1 MEKKTAV
8 MAFGRLNPPTKGHQ
22 LLVDN
27 LEKVAKQVGGEP
39 MLFLSHKNTDI
50 NRDPLPYE
58 RKIYYCKKAFGD
70 VVKESELNGVN
81 AIIGEIYQ
89 SGYTDLIYLCGSDRV
104 EEMMNNLTNAFVD
117 SNDSVLVVRTNRK
130 DKCKQIETEDGE
142 VVITSNDDGWEDK
155 LNYVKNNGNA
165 YIEKSGNVLYKFNS
179 VLVKQIGDDRVDEE
193 VKLSEIS
200 ATKVR
205 QAAKDGDLELFK
217 EMVPLDEE
225 TAEEMYNELRRIF
238 GIRENIKLV
247 AESML
252 KRRRFGLLNED
263 GEASFSRERKELR
276 GVGSL
281 KDSYEILR
289 QELINNGADEVTLS
303 QFDDA
308 VENIESITNS
318 IDGELLTGLNKKL
331 SEGRIGMNAS
341 RFIKLLS
348 PTSEQLRVIL
358 DSHNLIEGNIDN
370 TLGDIGLPDGSEQF
384 LNRLV
389 NERTGKMGNTA
400 AVGPFEFL
408 IALVYDGYKYTSGS
422 GDLEYN
428 GQQVEVKHI
437 SSHAIIGLE
446 AASGTNDSKSAEI
459 NLTFG
464 KILESKGIGF
474 RTCTNLSDNVFNQPE
489 NIREFTKE
497 EVQPLLDLGIPVKF
511 KPVNDQEIVTS
522 QELFGDVFRF
532 MIKNY
537 QRRFEKLI
545 LCWYKGK
552 GPDKSSVIRVL
563 PSTDDLADI
572 LLRDYRVTFESTQS
586 GRAFEVSKP
595 STKSVFKYI

>member
-89 SGYTDLIYLCGSDRV
+89 AGYTDLIYLCGSDRV

-263 GEASFSRERKELR
+263 GEDSFSRERKELR

-289 QELINNGADEVTLS
+289 QELINNDADEVTLS

-318 IDGELLTGLNKKL
+318 IDGELLTKLTKKL
-331 SEGRIGMNAS
+331 VDSRISMSAS
-341 RFIKLLS
+341 KFIKLMS
-348 PTSEQLRVIL
+348 PTREQLKVLL
-358 DSHNLIEGNIDN
+358 DKHELVEGSADN
-370 TLGDIGLPDGSEQF
+370 TLDDIGLPSGSEQ
-384 LNRLV
+384 LIERLV
-389 NERTGKMGNTA
+389 TEKTGKVGNST

-408 IALVYDGYKYTSGS
+408 LALVYDGYKYTSGL
-422 GDLEYN
+422 GDLEYK

-437 SSHAIIGLE
+437 TSHAVIGFE
-446 AASGTNDSKSAEI
+446 IVSASNDSKS
-459 NLTFG
+459 G
-464 KILESKGIGF
+464 KIDVAFGDVLESKGINF
-474 RTCTNLSDNVFNQPE
+474 PTCSNLYNNIFNQPD
-489 NIREFTKE
+489 NIKEFTRE
-497 EVQPLLDLGIPVKF
+497 EVKPLLDLGVNIEF
-511 KPVNDQEIVTS
+511 KTENGQEIVTS
-522 QELFGDVFRF
+522 QELFRDVFKLCIDNYRKRF
-532 MIKNY
+532 D
-537 QRRFEKLI
+537 KLI
-545 LCWYKGK
+545 LCWNKGIK
-552 GPDKSSVIRVL
+552 PSGSSIIRVL
-563 PSTDDLADI
+563 PATDDLADI
-572 LLRDYRVTFESTQS
+572 LLKDYRITYENSPAGKTF
-586 GRAFEVSKP
+586 AVSKP
-595 STKSVFKYI
+595 STKSVFK